1 MTLGEIRGEIYS
13 RYTDQLLG
21 IGDGAGYVAVDLK
34 ATATAA
40 AAEIVGRYGSAVRV
54 DVGFFP
60 YPPPPSPS
68 GACDWVPKPSVDPG
82 SLRAVIELPSTT
94 ITHSVGLRGKVRI
107 TNTGSKTITFDT
119 GQPLS
124 IYLFTPTGAAPIG
137 ASSGA
142 VAGTGLGLKLLPAAS
157 QDVDAFGG
165 TASCDLALG
174 YELPDGPYVARAAVE
189 VDGSTGPGFFWSDPM
204 AIQLVTQ

>member
-1 MTLGEIRGEIYS
+1 MNRRGGRTVLALMSVLALAGCATGPGAGSGGPDNSLGARLPTDSPRPSMTLGEIRGEIYS

-54 DVGFFP
+54 VVGFFP

-68 GACDWVPKPSVDPG
+68 GACDWAPKPSVDPG

-142 VAGTGLGLKLLPAAS
+142 VAGTG
-157 QDVDAFGG
+157 
-165 TASCDLALG
+165 
-174 YELPDGPYVARAAVE
+174 
-189 VDGSTGPGFFWSDPM
+189 SD
-204 AIQLVTQ
+204 